1 MQGHHTAIQPN
12 NHTTVLP
19 YYLLPFYNIYYHTTT
34 LPYCHTTILHF
45 CHTILPHYPAAL
57 LQYCY
62 TEILPHCHT
71 AILPYCQTSILPLP
85 LLLRLSPTPIHTYIF
100 NTPNRLLVIIP
111 LVLRWHAIWYTLEL
125 LGRKYTYR
133 ICCHVFDVTHSGVS
147 TDKAV
152 IR

>member
-1 MQGHHTAIQPN
+1 MQCHHTAIQPN

-85 LLLRLSPTPIHTYIF
+85 LLLRLSPTPIHTYIS
-100 NTPNRLLVIIP
+100 NTPILIILLDI
-111 LVLRWHAIWYTLEL
+111 TMTCQL
-125 LGRKYTYR
+125 LNPSTRRKEVYLQSMLPCLWCQT
-133 ICCHVFDVTHSGVS
+133 
-147 TDKAV
+147 
-152 IR
+152 